1 MPCAD
6 KKLESL
12 RDDLV
17 VRPGP
22 EREGEGGEGE
32 GEEEGRGARERLAP
46 PPGTDCVL
54 TTIELSAWLSSK
66 GFPDLA
72 SAPRSPLDSL
82 TMMLQG
88 GGLAACRAAAA
99 ATASPKTPLAPSAG
113 TSGGFGEFVFRHAA
127 STLFG
132 VDDLPPGPLPWRA
145 GRNGDVREISLE
157 MVAPGKRR
165 RQEGGGEKE
174 QEGSGTVVL
183 RASLHYGFRNIQTLV
198 TKIKA
203 GSSHSLPHFVEVMAC
218 PSGCVNGGG
227 QLRGVAAVEAEG
239 GKAPLPPPDGRA
251 LAASV
256 YSSLA
261 EELRPDGSDW
271 YSSTLSSA
279 RALAGVAWP
288 RGKVEPVGALTAR
301 VRDRKAEAEA
311 AAAAAA
317 VASAAAPAA
326 APMSVDW

>member
-1 MPCAD
+1 
-6 KKLESL
+6 
-12 RDDLV
+12 
-17 VRPGP
+17 
-22 EREGEGGEGE
+22 
-32 GEEEGRGARERLAP
+32 
-46 PPGTDCVL
+46 L
-54 TTIELSAWLSSK
+54 TTIELSNWLLSK
-66 GFPDLA
+66 GVSDLE
-72 SAPRSPLDSL
+72 SAPRSPLESL
-82 TMMLQG
+82 AMMLQG
-88 GGLAACRAAAA
+88 GLEACKAAAA
-99 ATASPKTPLAPSAG
+99 ATASPKTTLAPSAG

-127 STLFG
+127 SALFG
-132 VDDLPPGPLPWRA
+132 VDDLPSGPLPWRA

-157 MVAPGKRR
+157 MEAPGQRKRG
-165 RQEGGGEKE
+165 EGEERKGEKE
-174 QEGSGTVVL
+174 GEGGDENKKGVVVL

-198 TKIKA
+198 NKIKS

>member
-165 RQEGGGEKE
+165 RQEGGGEEEPSRRPLEERRTKGAE
-174 QEGSGTVVL
+174 EEEEEGAKRKTSSGSSSLVL
-183 RASLHYGFRNIQTLV
+183 RF
-198 TKIKA
+198 
-203 GSSHSLPHFVEVMAC
+203 
-218 PSGCVNGGG
+218 
-227 QLRGVAAVEAEG
+227 
-239 GKAPLPPPDGRA
+239 
-251 LAASV
+251 
-256 YSSLA
+256 
-261 EELRPDGSDW
+261 
-271 YSSTLSSA
+271 
-279 RALAGVAWP
+279 
-288 RGKVEPVGALTAR
+288 
-301 VRDRKAEAEA
+301 
-311 AAAAAA
+311 
-317 VASAAAPAA
+317 
-326 APMSVDW
+326 